1 MRCTSPLWLGLG
13 LVVGCPAGDAK
24 KGASGGAATAGAA
37 ANANAAGGGAGQ
49 VGVVT
54 ECPKSLGGSDKQ
66 HRVISRD
73 CGVIE
78 VTEDLTIDGG
88 SLTLEAGASLAFKDG
103 AGLIVGRTEAAKLVV
118 QGTAEAPVILTSAGD
133 RAAGVWKGVALH
145 PGAARS
151 SVQGLVIE
159 FAGADEE
166 AALRV
171 DAADVTVTGSAIRTS
186 KTGLVIG
193 SEGGLAAFSD
203 NEFKK
208 IGRAAAIEAPPA
220 GLGGLGGGNRFDPEA
235 FVLVTAGAVRR
246 SATWRPIGA
255 PLRIS
260 GDVAVDGDRGER
272 TTLELAP
279 GLELRF
285 AAEGAL
291 TVGYYEAAALVARG
305 SAEAAVT
312 FTSSERRE
320 RGAWRG
326 VRVHEHGEA
335 TFERAALE
343 FGGGVEGGVID
354 VRGGTLTLTS
364 TTLRSDVAGVSVG
377 STAKIAAFA
386 DNTFVATPIAVR
398 IPANL
403 VAGLGEGNG
412 FDRDARILV
421 SGETVKGKAS
431 WRPQGVAL
439 TLEADVA
446 VEGELTLEAGLA
458 LLMGPDASLNVGNY
472 EPAALLARGT
482 AAAPVT
488 IGPSDSAKGTW
499 PGIVLHGGSTGN
511 KLEFLTLTG
520 AANASAIEVKGR
532 ANARLNAV
540 TCSKCAGAV
549 VGWECESQVT
559 SSQVL
564 ATDGTPKI
572 DAKPE
577 GC

>member
-1 MRCTSPLWLGLG
+1 MRSTSPLWVCLG
-13 LVVGCPAGDAK
+13 LVVGCPAGDAEQDAN
-24 KGASGGAATAGAA
+24 KGSATAGAA
-37 ANANAAGGGAGQ
+37 ANAAGGAAGQAA
-49 VGVVT
+49 VVT
-54 ECPKSLGGSDKQ
+54 ECPKSLGGPDRL

-103 AGLIVGRTEAAKLVV
+103 AGLIVGRGEPGKLVV
-118 QGTAEAPVILTSAGD
+118 QGTAEAPVVLTSAGD
-133 RAAGVWKGVALH
+133 KAAGVWKGVVLH

-171 DAADVTVTGSAIRTS
+171 DAADVTVTGTAIRSS
-186 KTGLVIG
+186 KTGLVVG
-193 SEGGLAAFSD
+193 PEGGLAAFSD

-208 IGRAAAIEAPPA
+208 IGRAAAIETPPS
-220 GLGGLGGGNRFDPEA
+220 GVGGLGGGNRFDPEA
-235 FVLVTAGAVRR
+235 FVRVTGGAVRR
-246 SATWRPIGA
+246 SATWQRIGA
-255 PLRIS
+255 PLMIAE
-260 GDVAVDGDRGER
+260 DVAIDGDRGER

-285 AAEGAL
+285 AAEGGL
-291 TVGYYEAAALVARG
+291 TVGYHEAAALVARG
-305 SAEAAVT
+305 SKEAPVT
-312 FTSSERRE
+312 FTASERRE

-335 TFERAALE
+335 TFEHAALE

-354 VRGGTLTLTS
+354 VRGGTLALTS

-377 STAKIAAFA
+377 STAKITAFA

-403 VAGLGEGNG
+403 VAALGEGNG

-421 SGETVKGKAS
+421 GGETVKGKAS
-431 WRPQGVAL
+431 WLAQGVAL

-458 LLMGPDASLNVGNY
+458 LLARPDASLQVGNY
-472 EPAALLARGT
+472 ETAALLAKGT

-488 IGPSDSAKGTW
+488 IGPADSAKGTW
-499 PGIVLHGGSTGN
+499 PGIVLHGNSTGN
-511 KLEFLTLTG
+511 RLEFLTLTG
-520 AANASAIEVKGR
+520 AANASAIAVKGR
-532 ANARLNAV
+532 ANARLNTV

-549 VGWECESQVT
+549 VGWECESRVT

-564 ATDGTPKI
+564 ATDGTPRI